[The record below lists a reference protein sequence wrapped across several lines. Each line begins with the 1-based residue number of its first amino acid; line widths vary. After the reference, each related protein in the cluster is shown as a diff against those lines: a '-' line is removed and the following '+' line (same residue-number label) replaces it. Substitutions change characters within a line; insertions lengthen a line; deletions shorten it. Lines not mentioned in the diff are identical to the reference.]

1 MHNLRINN
9 GLFRRINMH
18 NLQTLKI
25 LNLFSYLVVEKQVL
39 QYNIDRFSSTSL
51 TQCIVYEHKDI
62 LRILLLFLLVHTF
75 LFYIIAGNTYAIVLV
90 IISWKRAKKFY
101 ICSNALVRTHI
112 GSNIGICIP
121 FAVYTLQSEA
131 ILPDWN

>member
-9 GLFRRINMH
+9 GLFRGINMH

-51 TQCIVYEHKDI
+51 TQCIVYVDKDI

-90 IISWKRAKKFY
+90 IIS
-101 ICSNALVRTHI
+101 
-112 GSNIGICIP
+112 
-121 FAVYTLQSEA
+121 
-131 ILPDWN
+131 